1 MRSPQ
6 RAIQPQQMPDFRQ
19 APLGTRIWKHRSIY
33 LFILPAFVWFLV
45 FCYYPMYGLLLAFK
59 DYKYSKGI
67 LGSAWVGLKWFR
79 KFMADPSFWQVVM
92 NTLKISVMKL
102 LFTFP
107 VPVILALM
115 MNSLKRPRFKRV
127 IQTISYMPH
136 FVSWVVVAAMM
147 QKIFSP
153 YGGMVNEIRQA
164 LDPGAKAVYYL
175 GKPKYF
181 YWFVILSDIW
191 KGCGWG
197 TIIYL
202 AALSG
207 IDPSLYEAAVID
219 GARPMQMVARI
230 TLPLMYP
237 TICIMLIMNLGNIL
251 NVGYEQLLQIQTTPT
266 EHLAEVIDTYVIRK
280 GLTSG
285 SHSYAT
291 AIGLT
296 KSVITLFLVVT
307 VNRISDRFSG
317 ISLF

>member
-1 MRSPQ
+1 MSRTATKTYRKYSWHN
-6 RAIQPQQMPDFRQ
+6 IKKDFVKNWPLLLMV
-19 APLGTRIWKHRSIY
+19 APAL
-33 LFILPAFVWFLV
+33 AFYIIFH
-45 FCYYPMYGLLLAFK
+45 YIPMGGLLMAFEN
-59 DYKYSKGI
+59 YKPNLGL
-67 LGSAWVGLKWFR
+67 LGSKFVGMKNFVDFFSSVYCWR
-79 KFMADPSFWQVVM
+79 VIR
-92 NTLKISVMKL
+92 NTLILSL
-102 LFTFP
+102 LQIGIEFPFTICFA
-107 VPVILALM
+107 ILLNEIGSAKY
-115 MNSLKRPRFKRV
+115 KRTV
-127 IQTISYMPH
+127 QTISYMPH